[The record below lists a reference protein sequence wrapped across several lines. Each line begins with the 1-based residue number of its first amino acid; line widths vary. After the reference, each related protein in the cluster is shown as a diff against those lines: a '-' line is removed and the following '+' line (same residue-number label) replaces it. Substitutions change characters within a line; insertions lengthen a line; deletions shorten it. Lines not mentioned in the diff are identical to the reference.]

1 MSVNSLV
8 YAVRSSKWLGAAAC
22 WCLLLAGQALGL
34 PSYAQ
39 DDDGSKG
46 LFGQMTVLQQQLN
59 IEIIG
64 WERIQNEPKQMAYGN
79 PEQQLQQLLAS
90 FNHVI
95 SRDTKGRIARVVII
109 NKKQPQTDT
118 RIVLPTHREGN
129 HLLVAVML
137 SGDGRVW
144 QNTDLIIDT
153 GADLVVL
160 PESMVAGL
168 GIDPGT
174 LTAAKMQTANGMVA
188 AKVGVLQQIKMA
200 GETMDNIEV
209 AFIGDK
215 QLSGNGLLGMSL
227 LGRYRI
233 NIDDQAHLVTLFKK

>member
-8 YAVRSSKWLGAAAC
+8 YAVHPSKWIGAAGRC
-22 WCLLLAGQALGL
+22 CLLMLGL
-34 PSYAQ
+34 AIATPAPAQ
-39 DDDGSKG
+39 DSGGEG
-46 LFGQMTVLQQQLN
+46 LFGQMAALQQRLN
-59 IEIIG
+59 IEIVG
-64 WERIQNEPKQMAYGN
+64 WERIQNEPKLMAYGN

-95 SRDTKGRIARVVII
+95 SRDTKGRIERVVII

-144 QNTDLIIDT
+144 QNSDLIIDT

-160 PESMVAGL
+160 PASMVARL
-168 GIDPGT
+168 GIDPST
-174 LTAAKMQTANGMVA
+174 LTTTKMQTANGVVA
-188 AKVGVLQQIKMA
+188 AKVGVLTQIKMA
-200 GETMDNIEV
+200 GETLDDVKV

-215 QLSGNGLLGMSL
+215 QLSGNGLLGMSV

-233 NIDDQAHLVTLFKK
+233 NIDDSAHLVTLFKK